1 MITSGIVVAMAKR
14 KQTWQKQSCQFC
26 YEEGPNA
33 RSPFV
38 VKSTLELKQVP
49 IKNPCQ
55 FQKCSEILRWPM
67 ISNTLG
73 YWAETWINGKIKN

>member
-26 YEEGPNA
+26 YEEGHNA

-49 IKNPCQ
+49 INKTVPI
-55 FQKCSEILRWPM
+55 SEMLR
-67 ISNTLG
+67 NTALANDFEHLG
-73 YWAETWINGKIKN
+73 LLGRNLD